1 MGFGYIFVGYFFLI
15 FFPLSRVDVL
25 PNLSI
30 IGCVLMF
37 MGISRLM
44 HYCDAKYGFKRAAV
58 SLLALCG
65 VSAAALAFDIAEM
78 CGVIKNAD
86 PALNVAYAA
95 ASCLFLLLLL
105 RGICKLSRDV
115 GLPSLAKRTV
125 WMMSITVLYSIFE
138 VVSCGCSVV
147 LSLSEYPSDAF
158 IAITANMGL
167 FTSLLAYLSIFL
179 NLALFFACYARIC
192 LEGDEDMPYHEDIF
206 DKLAKGKNRNKK

>member
-15 FFPLSRVDVL
+15 FYPISRIDVL
-25 PNLSI
+25 PNLSV

-44 HYCDAKYGFKRAAV
+44 HYCDAKYGFKSAAV
-58 SLLALCG
+58 SLLPLCG

-78 CGVIKNAD
+78 CGVIENAD
-86 PALNVAYAA
+86 PALNVAYAVT
-95 ASCLFLLLLL
+95 SCIFLMLLFK
-105 RGICKLSRDV
+105 GICQLSKDV

-138 VVSCGCSVV
+138 LVSFVCSVV

-158 IAITANMGL
+158 IAITAYLGL
-167 FTSLLAYLSIFL
+167 FTFLLAYLSIFL
-179 NLALFFACYARIC
+179 NLALLFACYARIC

-206 DKLAKGKNRNKK
+206 DKLAEKKLGNKK